1 MKVYKVTYKLFNWP
15 YYKSETLYAN
25 VRANDENGAI
35 ENLKKALKINGHRL
49 NEIIG
54 VEVNNDPNSVM
65 VDIRNEKEW

>member
-15 YYKSETLYAN
+15 NYKAETLYAN

-54 VEVNNDPNSVM
+54 VEVNNNPNSVM
-65 VDIRNEKEW
+65 VDIRNEKEE

>member
-15 YYKSETLYAN
+15 YYESETLYAN

-54 VEVNNDPNSVM
+54 VEVNNNPNSVM
-65 VDIRNEKEW
+65 DDIRNEKEK